1 VACWNGQRSG
11 KDGQLKTDN
20 RKFIV
25 VNAFADV
32 VFGGNPA
39 AVFPNAS
46 GLDATKMKALARQL
60 NLVETVF
67 VLPAENA
74 EADFQLRY
82 FTPQG
87 EIPVAGHPTIAA
99 WLALLQQG
107 IVDAKERTSYT
118 QVNQA
123 GVQQIEI
130 DCQNGSSPIVTMK
143 QPPPRFLD
151 TEVSV
156 QQVADIFSISVNDI
170 VPDLPIQAVD
180 TGLGH
185 LIVPL
190 KSLDALM
197 RAKRNIE
204 PLRSLCQSL
213 KIREAQLF
221 CFETIDK
228 TSDLH
233 TRNIC
238 PREGLED
245 PACGVGSGALASYLS
260 KFHWPNRP
268 EIKLKMEQ
276 GNIVHMPSIIHT
288 RTIKEGDSI
297 EIFVGGAGIVM
308 LEGNFLI

>member
-1 VACWNGQRSG
+1 M
-11 KDGQLKTDN
+11 DN
-20 RKFIV
+20 KKFLV
-25 VNAFADV
+25 VNAFANV
-32 VFGGNPA
+32 AFGGNPA

-46 GLDATKMKALARQL
+46 GLETARMQALARQL

-74 EADFQLRY
+74 EADFRLRY

-130 DCQNGSSPIVTMK
+130 NCQNGSSPIVTMK
-143 QPPPRFLD
+143 QPPPKFLD
-151 TEVSV
+151 TKVTR
-156 QQVADIFSISVNDI
+156 QQVANVFSIIVDDI
-170 VPDLPIQAVD
+170 DQDLPIQAVD

-190 KSLDALM
+190 RSLDALM
-197 RAKRNIE
+197 RVKRNVE
-204 PLRSLCQSL
+204 PLRDLCQSL
-213 KIREAQLF
+213 KIRAAHLCGFQ
-221 CFETIDK
+221 TMDK
-228 TSDLH
+228 SSDLH

-238 PREGLED
+238 PREGIED
-245 PACGVGSGALASYLS
+245 PACGVGSGALAAYLS
-260 KFHWPNRP
+260 KFRWNGKS
-268 EIKLKMEQ
+268 EIRLKMEQ
-276 GNIVHMPSIIHT
+276 GNIVHMPSVIYT
-288 RTIKEGDSI
+288 RTTKSADSL
-297 EIFVGGAGIVM
+297 EVFVGGPGVVM
-308 LEGNFLI
+308 LEGQILI